1 MDIVVAGAH
10 GQIGL
15 RLVRLLAARGDRVR
29 GIVRNPA
36 HTPDLQDAGGEAL
49 VLDLEEAGPSA
60 VQEAIDGA
68 DAVVFTA
75 GAGPGS
81 GAARKWTLDVGGAVK
96 LVDAA
101 RGAGIARFVIV
112 SSMSADHPERSA
124 DDGFR
129 VYLEAKGAAD
139 AVVRAS
145 GLDHTV
151 VRPGRLTDAPGCGRV
166 AVSTTGGEY
175 GEIPRDDVAAL
186 LVAVLDAPGTAGV
199 TFDVISGDTPI
210 TEVAAALAS
219 SLT

>member
-1 MDIVVAGAH
+1 MEIVVAGAH

-15 RLVRLLAARGDRVR
+15 RLVRLLAARGDHVR

-36 HTPDLQDAGGEAL
+36 HEADLRKAGGAAL

-60 VQEAIDGA
+60 VQEAIAGA

-75 GAGPGS
+75 GAGPAS

-101 RGAGIARFVIV
+101 RGGGVRRFVIV
-112 SSMSADHPERSA
+112 SSMGADQPERSQ

-145 GLDHTV
+145 GLDYTV
-151 VRPGRLTDAPGCGRV
+151 VRPGRLTDAPGGGRV
-166 AVSTTGGEY
+166 AVSTTGGAY

-186 LVAVLDAPGTAGV
+186 LAAVLDTPATAGV
-199 TFDVISGDTPI
+199 TFDVIAGSTPI
-210 TEVAAALAS
+210 ADAVRALG
-219 SLT
+219 

>member
-1 MDIVVAGAH
+1 MDVVVAGAH

-29 GIVRNPA
+29 GIIRNPA
-36 HTPDLQDAGGEAL
+36 HAVALMAAGSEVL

-60 VQEAIDGA
+60 VQEAIAGA

-101 RGAGIARFVIV
+101 RGAGVPRFVIV
-112 SSMSADHPERSA
+112 SSMSADHPERSD

-145 GLDHTV
+145 GLQYTV
-151 VRPGRLTDAPGCGRV
+151 VRPGRLTDAAGEGLV
-166 AVSTTGGEY
+166 TVSTSGGEY

-186 LVAVLDAPGTAGV
+186 LVAVLDTPATAGL
-199 TFDVISGDTPI
+199 TFDVITGDTPI
-210 TEVAAALAS
+210 AQATAALGVRA
-219 SLT
+219 